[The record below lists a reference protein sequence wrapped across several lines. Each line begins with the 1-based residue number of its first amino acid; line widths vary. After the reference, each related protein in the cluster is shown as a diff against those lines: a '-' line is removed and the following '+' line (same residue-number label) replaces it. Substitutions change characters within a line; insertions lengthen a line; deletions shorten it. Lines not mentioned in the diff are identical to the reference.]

1 MNEKIV
7 GKAYWLGK
15 ERSQQGRGNE
25 SEHDTVLVLQITRR
39 KSELSQ

>member
-15 ERSQQGRGNE
+15 ERRQGRGNE

-39 KSELSQ
+39 KSDLSQ